1 MKKLIFAVSLFFTSI
16 NVLAYHTDL
25 YFFYDKDCPHCKS
38 EMEFLDSIKDNY
50 DITYHFYEVTND
62 KDNSK
67 LLKQVKTSFKL
78 SSNYV
83 PFTVIGDNTVTGFSE
98 TAKDR
103 ILKYLDMCSNYECTD
118 NVFKIQNGQ
127 EIENK
132 KDNDPKF
139 NLPFLGEVDVR
150 KTSIPLIAVILGLI
164 DGFNPCAMWVLLF
177 LISVLLNLK
186 DSKRRWIL
194 GLTFLI
200 TSGIIYLFF
209 MVAWLNVM
217 ISMSTVRI
225 IRILIG
231 LFALVFGIY
240 SIYKFFTFKVGC
252 SVTDK
257 NEKKKIMNRIIK
269 YTKEKSFVLAILG
282 MIFLAISVNLVEL
295 ACSVG
300 LPVIFTNILAIND
313 LSVLSYAFNLFIY
326 ILFYMMDDI
335 IIFLIA
341 MITLKVT
348 GISNK
353 YTKLS
358 KIIGGVVM
366 ILIGILML
374 FFPSILMF
382 NF

>member
-1 MKKLIFAVSLFFTSI
+1 MKKLIFAVFLFFTSI

-50 DITYHFYEVTND
+50 DITYHFYEVIND

-103 ILKYLDMCSNYECTD
+103 ILKYLDMCSNEECTD

-200 TSGIIYLFF
+200 TSGLIYLFF

-257 NEKKKIMNRIIK
+257 NEKKKIMDRIIK
-269 YTKEKSFVLAILG
+269 YTKEKNFVLAILG

-300 LPVIFTNILAIND
+300 LPVIFTNILVIND
-313 LSVLSYAFNLFIY
+313 LSVLSYTFNLFIY

-335 IIFLIA
+335 IVFLIA

>member
-1 MKKLIFAVSLFFTSI
+1 MKKLIFAVFLFFTSI

-200 TSGIIYLFF
+200 TSGLIYLFF

-240 SIYKFFTFKVGC
+240 SIYKFLTFKVGC

-282 MIFLAISVNLVEL
+282 MIFLAMSVNLVEL

>member
-1 MKKLIFAVSLFFTSI
+1 MKKLIFAVFLFFTSI

-186 DSKRRWIL
+186 DSNRRWIL

-200 TSGIIYLFF
+200 TSGLIYLFF

>member
-1 MKKLIFAVSLFFTSI
+1 MKKLIFAVFLFFTSI

-200 TSGIIYLFF
+200 TSGLIYLFF

-348 GISNK
+348 GISNN